1 MRNGFSYT
9 QNSLKF
15 VKFLQSK
22 ITEFHLNFFLKKKRE
37 TTDKWENVKVGH
49 NERVDHRIK
58 MKKKK
63 FRQHPPNLIRRPT
76 CQSVGVCQR
85 ALLSLL
91 RQLSTWE
98 ARNFLFFLSLSFW
111 PCADDERHGPPPS
124 LTWPAAFN
132 SRGTKIPVNK
142 VSRVHRPCE
151 NGANLK
157 FLDS

>member
-22 ITEFHLNFFLKKKRE
+22 ITEFHLNFVFKKKRE

-63 FRQHPPNLIRRPT
+63 NSDNIRR
-76 CQSVGVCQR
+76 
-85 ALLSLL
+85 
-91 RQLSTWE
+91 
-98 ARNFLFFLSLSFW
+98 
-111 PCADDERHGPPPS
+111 
-124 LTWPAAFN
+124 
-132 SRGTKIPVNK
+132 I
-142 VSRVHRPCE
+142 
-151 NGANLK
+151 
-157 FLDS
+157 